1 MLELRDRF
9 VNKENPQNLFAGY
22 NYETNMPLEALEDLA
37 GSLWST
43 IQKNEDLN
51 LPNQKL

>member
-9 VNKENPQNLFAGY
+9 VNPSNPKNLFQGY
-22 NYETNMPLEALEDLA
+22 NYNTNIPIEALEDLA
-37 GSLWST
+37 NNLWTT
-43 IQKNEDLN
+43 IQNNEDLN